1 MTVKPLFSLRYKTNQ
16 IETVLIAPRH
26 FSGLAAPSQP
36 NKKRRSA
43 SRLNGVGVAI

>member
-16 IETVLIAPRH
+16 IETVLIVPRH